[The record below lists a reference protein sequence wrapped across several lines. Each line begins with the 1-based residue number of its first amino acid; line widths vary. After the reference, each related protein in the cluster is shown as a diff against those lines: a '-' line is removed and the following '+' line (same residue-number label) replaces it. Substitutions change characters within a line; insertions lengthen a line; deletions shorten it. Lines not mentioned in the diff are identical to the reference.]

1 MLLRVG
7 PDTRIDAHSH
17 PDDRV
22 ATVMSGTWHFGYG
35 EAFDEMLLK
44 ELPSGSIY
52 TEPPGSNHFAATRDQ
67 GVVIQIT
74 GFGPSGTTYVDPAN
88 DPSR

>member
-1 MLLRVG
+1 MGKL
-7 PDTRIDAHSH
+7 
-17 PDDRV
+17 
-22 ATVMSGTWHFGYG
+22 
-35 EAFDEMLLK
+35 FDETLLK

-52 TEPPGSNHFAATRDQ
+52 TEPPGSNHFAATRDE

-74 GFGPSGTTYVDPAN
+74 GFGPSGTTYVVPAN